1 MSPAKPFSQLQP
13 HLLALM
19 QAIKLWAEVRGVYS
33 NVSGYLGGVNM
44 ALMVGRICKWYPAK
58 SAANIVH
65 NFFMVSIL
73 SEHLMR
79 PRGW

>member
-1 MSPAKPFSQLQP
+1 MMMGASMLSLPLLLP
-13 HLLALM
+13 LAL

-44 ALMVGRICKWYPAK
+44 ALMVARICKWYPAK

-65 NFFMVSIL
+65 NFFMVGV
-73 SEHLMR
+73 
-79 PRGW
+79 GWAVYGLE